1 MSSTVR
7 RLQAHDEYDQAIALI
22 TEGPDADASLFCA
35 AALRNR
41 PHPLRVYGEWDH
53 DELRG
58 LLALLPSLPPFA
70 VPVLLP
76 AGEVT
81 DALLNHTAAHEP
93 SPHMSLGASR
103 VNNMIVARWPRRWF
117 PLTGIRSEILL
128 RQPLPHQTVPRADLS
143 TRPAREPDIDQL
155 SEYRRSMERDSGTTI
170 VSSPAE
176 ARAISIDLVARHA
189 VTVVEVDGDVAGCA
203 AVTTGDDRYEQL
215 GFVYVEP
222 QYRLSG
228 VSDRLLAD
236 ICLAIHERG
245 SVPIAFTDPDGP
257 LANRLRVLGFE
268 HAGHH
273 SKLYFGQPSTGPR

>member
-1 MSSTVR
+1 MR
-7 RLQAHDEYDQAIALI
+7 RLQVHDEYEQAIALI

-41 PHPLRVYGEWDH
+41 PHPLRVYGEWEG

-70 VPVLLP
+70 VPVMLP
-76 AGEVT
+76 AGDVT

-93 SPHMSLGASR
+93 SPHMALGASS
-103 VNNMIVARWPRRWF
+103 VNNVIAARWPRRWF
-117 PLTGIRSEILL
+117 PLIGVRSEVLL
-128 RQPLPHQTVPRADLS
+128 RQRFPYRMVERVDLS
-143 TRPAREPDIDQL
+143 TRLAREPDIDQL
-155 SEYRRSMERDSGTTI
+155 VEYRRSMERDSDTTI

-176 ARAISIDLVARHA
+176 ARAISIELVAA
-189 VTVVEVDGDVAGCA
+189 QALTVVEVGGEVAGCA
-203 AVTTGDDRYEQL
+203 AVTTGDDQHAQL

-222 QYRLSG
+222 RYRLTG

-236 ICLAIHERG
+236 ICLAIHDRG
-245 SVPIAFTDPDGP
+245 TIPIAFTDPDGP

-268 HAGHH
+268 HVGYH
-273 SKLYFGQPSTGPR
+273 SKLYFGQPSTALR